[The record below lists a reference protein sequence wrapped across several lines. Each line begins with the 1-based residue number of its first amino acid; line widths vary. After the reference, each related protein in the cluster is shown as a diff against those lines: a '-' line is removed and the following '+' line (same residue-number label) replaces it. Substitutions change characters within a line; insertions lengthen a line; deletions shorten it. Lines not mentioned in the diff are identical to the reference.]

1 MSRRLTILDFALFNV
16 GWFAAILGAAN
27 GVPWLGPIVIV
38 LLTLG
43 RLWLLKFAAGA
54 LALYA
59 LAFVVGYAADLA
71 VVMAGALGF
80 PPVARWPVP
89 LDHPVPLWM
98 PAMWINFAGALHFSL
113 RFFRGRYTLAAAVA
127 LVGGPLAY
135 LAGDRFGAVELA
147 DPLWR
152 SLLAVGVE
160 YLIALPL
167 LLWIADR
174 FWPPSEP
181 TAINER

>member
-1 MSRRLTILDFALFNV
+1 VKRRLTILDFALFNV

-27 GVPWLGPIVIV
+27 GLPWLGPIVIA

-43 RLWLLKFAAGA
+43 RLWLLKFASGA
-54 LALYA
+54 LVLYA
-59 LAFVVGYAADLA
+59 LAFVIGYAADLA
-71 VVMAGALGF
+71 VVMAGALDF
-80 PPVARWPVP
+80 PPVARWPAP

-113 RFFRGRYTLAAAVA
+113 SLLRKRYALAAAVG

-135 LAGDRFGAVELA
+135 YAGERLGAVELVG
-147 DPLWR
+147 PLWR
-152 SLLAVGVE
+152 SLLAVGLE

-174 FWPPSEP
+174 FWPLAPEAP
-181 TAINER
+181 RNGQ